1 MDQHFEKIKTLI
13 DENIVYER
21 KTNVL
26 KERNKLLRNFDIGK
40 EIVEAIGQRSKYGKK
55 LVRKYSEDLTK
66 EYGKGYDYT
75 NLNRMRQLYLTFEN
89 VGSPSQQL
97 SWTHYRYILPI
108 KEEGKRNY
116 YINLVIQNALS
127 VTELK
132 EAIKNNSYERLTKAD
147 KVYINK
153 I

>member
-1 MDQHFEKIKTLI
+1 
-13 DENIVYER
+13 
-21 KTNVL
+21 
-26 KERNKLLRNFDIGK
+26 
-40 EIVEAIGQRSKYGKK
+40 
-55 LVRKYSEDLTK
+55 
-66 EYGKGYDYT
+66 
-75 NLNRMRQLYLTFEN
+75 MRQLYLTFEK

-97 SWTHYRYILPI
+97 SWIHYRYILPI

-116 YINLVIQNALS
+116 YIDLVIQNALS